1 MERTAREMEDFLED
15 QHGSL
20 KKIPH
25 VLNVLPGTKVVG
37 GANTE
42 EPCITFYV
50 DEKIEESLLRAKAE
64 EIIPKFIGKYKTD
77 VLELKAPD
85 FRLGVTAPSR
95 LPPRI
100 QKRMA
105 GGVKK

>member
-15 QHGSL
+15 QHGKL

-25 VLNVLPGTKVVG
+25 VLNVFPSTKQVNG
-37 GANTE
+37 QDTG

-50 DEKIEESLLRAKAE
+50 EEKIKEPLLRAE
-64 EIIPKFIGKYKTD
+64 EIIPKFVGKYKTD

-100 QKRMA
+100 QKRIA